1 MKANLKILVVQ
12 MNILSNVFGTD
23 VRKTN
28 VEHACKLLEKHL
40 ASNKEVDIA
49 VLPEEFYAGAGYG
62 PISLQDDEDT
72 IKETVFEKLCNI
84 AVKYN
89 VNIVGALST
98 KFNETGFKG
107 NNIGFVIERNG
118 KLAPKYQERFHQTE
132 SEKPFSYSGEE
143 YVLFDLDCAK
153 LGMVIGVD
161 IFYPEIAR
169 NMVLKG
175 AEILINPILAPGAKE
190 KDLFPDNL
198 YRICSTARAMENQI
212 FVVTVNGVGQFAHVD
227 MPIFGES
234 IVSGPTGIL
243 QDLGN
248 DEEVKVVELDESIK
262 NEAKKNMDL
271 YALRND
277 KMCSVI

>member
-1 MKANLKILVVQ
+1 MKANLKVLVVQ

-23 VRKTN
+23 IRKAN
-28 VEHACKLLEKHL
+28 VEHACELLEKNL
-40 ASNKEVDIA
+40 ENNKDIDIA

-62 PISLQDDEDT
+62 PISLQDDENT
-72 IKETVFEKLCNI
+72 IKETVFKKLCDI
-84 AVKYN
+84 AAKYS

-98 KFNETGFKG
+98 KFNESGFKG
-107 NNIGFVIERNG
+107 NNIGFVIQRNG
-118 KLAPKYQERFHQTE
+118 NLMSKYQERFHQTE

-143 YVLFDLDCAK
+143 YVIFNLDCAK

-175 AEILINPILAPGAKE
+175 AEILINPILAPGVQA

-234 IVSGPTGIL
+234 IISGPTGIL
-243 QDLGN
+243 QDLSS
-248 DEEVKVVELDESIK
+248 DEEIRVVELDESIK

-271 YALRND
+271 YALRNT
-277 KMCSVI
+277 KMCSII